1 MIVPSLAAAGGVVL
15 FPATDGIGVFCCAQP
30 STVSEAANIV
40 PAAVVFRK
48 SRRLSI
54 DSFIAESFFSFR
66 FGCIYN
72 RREHI
77 CYRPVV
83 FLDRG
88 SFMTFGALPRAPVT
102 AAVCSPMLVWVPF
115 LYVPIGLMYISLLV
129 IKGRSFRNAKLDKI
143 CPRLVSAVL
152 FHLCWVSSLLQ

>member
-1 MIVPSLAAAGGVVL
+1 MGSGTFLQSRTEACCQILFALAHRVHQ
-15 FPATDGIGVFCCAQP
+15 IRN
-30 STVSEAANIV
+30 SKTVINYI
-40 PAAVVFRK
+40 
-48 SRRLSI
+48 RRLYTI
-54 DSFIAESFFSFR
+54 KILFFCTDLPGKSGLSFR

-72 RREHI
+72 RRGYI
-77 CYRPVV
+77 CYRLVV

-102 AAVCSPMLVWVPF
+102 AAVCSPILVWVPF

-143 CPRLVSAVL
+143 CPCLVSAVL